1 MVAQNW
7 TEVMVGSLQNV
18 WAGIVS
24 YTPTFVGALIVLL
37 VGLAIASLLGRLI
50 EKIFK
55 AIKIDEFFQKIGLGK
70 YAEKGGFQL
79 RIAWFL
85 GRLVY
90 WFLVIVI
97 VLAVSDKLGFA
108 ALSSFLREV
117 LFYIPNIIVAILILL
132 AVIVLANFLR
142 SVVRKTVKTTK
153 FGGAGFLAT
162 LTWWVIV
169 LFGVAAALTQLRVAV
184 TIVNTLVIAV
194 IAAIGLAGGLA
205 FGLGGKDEA
214 ARLLE
219 KLRKEIEEEE

>member
-1 MVAQNW
+1 MLAQNW
-7 TEVMVGSLQNV
+7 TEVMIGSLQNV
-18 WAGIVS
+18 WASVVGYLPAFI
-24 YTPTFVGALIVLL
+24 GALIVLL
-37 VGLAIASLLGRLI
+37 IGLAVASLLGKLI

-97 VLAVSDKLGFA
+97 ILALSDKLGFV
-108 ALSSFLREV
+108 ALSGFLRDV
-117 LFYIPNIIVAILILL
+117 LIYIPNVIVAVLILL

-142 SVVRKTVKTTK
+142 SVVKKAVQTTK
-153 FGGAGFLAT
+153 FGGAGFLST
-162 LTWWVIV
+162 LTWWVVV
-169 LFGVAAALTQLRVAV
+169 LFGVAAALAQLRIAV
-184 TIVNTLVIAV
+184 TIVNSVVIAV
-194 IAAIGLAGGLA
+194 IAAAGLAVGLA

-214 ARLLE
+214 ARLLA
-219 KLRKEIEEEE
+219 KFRKEVEEE

>member
-1 MVAQNW
+1 MLAQNW
-7 TEVMVGSLQNV
+7 TEVMIGSLQNV
-18 WAGIVS
+18 WASVVG
-24 YTPTFVGALIVLL
+24 YLPTFIGALIVLL
-37 VGLAIASLLGRLI
+37 VGLAIASLLGKLI

-97 VLAVSDKLGFA
+97 VLALSDKLGFI
-108 ALSSFLREV
+108 ALSSFLRDV
-117 LFYIPNIIVAILILL
+117 LLYIPNIVVAILILL

-142 SVVRKTVKTTK
+142 SVVKKTVQTTK

-162 LTWWVIV
+162 LTWWVVI

-184 TIVNTLVIAV
+184 TIVNTIVIAV
-194 IAAIGLAGGLA
+194 IAAAGLAAGLA

-214 ARLLE
+214 ARLLA
-219 KLRKEIEEEE
+219 KLRKEVEEE